1 MTTFQ
6 DSILGPA
13 HGVRPSDG
21 GLDLGLS
28 VITQQREDQIDDR
41 PKILVICQKSL
52 LAISFILS
60 RMFFR

>member
-21 GLDLGLS
+21 GLYLGLG
-28 VITQQREDQIDDR
+28 VVPEQREDQIDDR
-41 PKILVICQKSL
+41 PIRKVGVAVSNQ
-52 LAISFILS
+52 
-60 RMFFR
+60 